1 MERGEESKGRQ
12 DKSKCMEKEE
22 GKIKGYQM
30 LGGKSRMRGCPCV
43 YGHRFYMES
52 QTREGGA
59 EEGLE
64 KKWNSED

>member
-1 MERGEESKGRQ
+1 MMERGEKKQRKTGIRVNVWKKKRE
-12 DKSKCMEKEE
+12 
-22 GKIKGYQM
+22 KIKGYQM
-30 LGGKSRMRGCPCV
+30 LGGKSRMRRCPCI

-64 KKWNSED
+64 KK

>member
-1 MERGEESKGRQ
+1 
-12 DKSKCMEKEE
+12 MEKEE

-52 QTREGGA
+52 RTREGGA

-64 KKWNSED
+64 KK